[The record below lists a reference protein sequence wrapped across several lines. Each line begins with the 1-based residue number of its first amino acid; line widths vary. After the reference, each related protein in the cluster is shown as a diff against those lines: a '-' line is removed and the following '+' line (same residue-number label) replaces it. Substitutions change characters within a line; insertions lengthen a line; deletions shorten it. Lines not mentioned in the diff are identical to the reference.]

1 MEPMVQ
7 QQTAQM
13 SNMAAEAAT
22 STSTGGLEN
31 AWIGLGLAVAG
42 GLSTAI
48 GAGFVFSERYIKM
61 ASQKV
66 LAGGLGMS
74 AGVMIYVSFVEI
86 FHESVEHYE
95 KMDGMTEKSAE
106 FLAGLTFF
114 FGMLLMMG
122 LDKLVNCLDPDHD
135 TPHLSG
141 SKEEEAKEKEMDTV
155 VEIKSEKK
163 DSKKESRCSKYE
175 KKEKQEKDSVF
186 DKSAKALRLMG
197 LKTAIAIALHNF
209 PEGVAT
215 FVATLNSVQL
225 GLTMCLGIAIHN
237 IPEGFCVAV
246 PYYYATGSRWKAF
259 CWGTLSGLTEPLG
272 ALFTWGMCYLFAQMN
287 GTQVEGGALEIDIPP
302 VLYGVLFGLVAGM
315 MVYLSIS
322 ELLPTAFEYSGGDHG
337 IVAKCCA
344 LGMAIMWASML
355 LE

>member
-1 MEPMVQ
+1 MDATQIAENTM
-7 QQTAQM
+7 
-13 SNMAAEAAT
+13 AEAT
-22 STSTGGLEN
+22 MGSKSTGSTGLDN
-31 AWIGLGLAVAG
+31 AWIGLGLAIAG

-48 GAGFVFSERYIKM
+48 GAGMVFSERYIKL

-86 FHESVEHYE
+86 FHESVEHYG
-95 KMDGMTEKSAE
+95 KMEGMSEKSAE
-106 FLAGLTFF
+106 FFAGLTFF
-114 FGMLLMMG
+114 VGMLLMMA
-122 LDKLVNCLDPDHD
+122 LDKIVNMIDPDHD
-135 TPHLSG
+135 TPHLAEQG
-141 SKEEEAKEKEMDTV
+141 EKQERELQNPASDTV
-155 VEIKSEKK
+155 VEVSEVSK
-163 DSKKESRCSKYE
+163 DSKDQRSSKHLKAE
-175 KKEKQEKDSVF
+175 EQSSVF

-197 LKTAIAIALHNF
+197 LKTALAIALHNF

-259 CWGTLSGLTEPLG
+259 LWGTLSGLTEPLG
-272 ALFTWGMCYLFAQMN
+272 ALFTWAMCYLFAQTS
-287 GTQVEGGALEIDIPP
+287 GAVGEGQTLEVDIPD
-302 VLYGVLFGLVAGM
+302 VVYGVLFGLVAGM
-315 MVYLSIS
+315 MVFLSIS
-322 ELLPTAFEYSGGDHG
+322 ELLPTAFKYAEGDNS
-337 IVAKCCA
+337 IVAKACA
-344 LGMAIMWASML
+344 GGMAIMWASML